1 MSSGRASTISLWV
14 GRFISL
20 IPVLL
25 LLFSAF
31 AKITQQPQVMSGFE
45 KYGFAD
51 AAIRPLGITELAC
64 TILYLIPQTSM
75 LGAILLTGY
84 LGGAT
89 CTHIRAEESKFIVPV
104 LLGVF
109 VWLGLFFRDNRIRAL
124 IPFKKP

>member
-1 MSSGRASTISLWV
+1 MSSGRSSTLSLWI

-20 IPVLL
+20 LPVLL

-31 AKITQQPQVMSGFE
+31 AKITQQPQVMEGFA
-45 KYGFAD
+45 KYGFD
-51 AAIRPLGITELAC
+51 ERVIRPLGITEVVC
-64 TILYLIPQTSM
+64 TILYLIPQTSV

-89 CTHIRAEESKFIVPV
+89 CTHVRAEEAKFIVPAM
-104 LLGVF
+104 LGVL